1 MIRSPVEN
9 AVENNAPLLA
19 AEGVTKKFEHG
30 GREINVLRG
39 LDLTI
44 APKGM
49 TAILGK
55 SGVGKSTLLHILGT
69 IDKPDSGSV
78 HFDNTD
84 VFSLSERDL
93 ASFRNKRI
101 GFIFQFHHLL
111 PEFSALENVMIPAII
126 GGLSR
131 RESNDRAVELL
142 TTVGLETRMTHRPSE
157 LSGGEQ
163 QRVALAR
170 ALVMR
175 PRLIIADEP
184 TGNLDDATSEEVH
197 NLFSEMNSRL
207 GVAFLVATHNMKL
220 AGRMHRILK
229 LEDGK
234 VHPVGVSVE

>member
-1 MIRSPVEN
+1 MESEN
-9 AVENNAPLLA
+9 RQAPLLQA
-19 AEGVTKKFEHG
+19 SGLTRMFSHG

-39 LDLTI
+39 LDL
-44 APKGM
+44 AMEPREM

-69 IDKPDSGSV
+69 IDRPDSGTIR
-78 HFDNTD
+78 FDGID
-84 VFSLSERDL
+84 VFSLDEPGL
-93 ASFRNKRI
+93 AAFRNRRI

-131 RESNDRAVELL
+131 READERATGLL
-142 TTVGLETRMTHRPSE
+142 TTVGLEHRMTHRPSE

-175 PRLIIADEP
+175 PMLIIADEP

-197 NLFSEMNSRL
+197 NLFLEVNERF
-207 GVAFLVATHNMKL
+207 GVAFLVATHNLKL

-234 VHPVGVSVE
+234 VHPVGVDA

>member
-1 MIRSPVEN
+1 VDSTTIDRGV
-9 AVENNAPLLA
+9 LLSA
-19 AEGVTKKFEHG
+19 HGLTRKFSHG
-30 GREINVLRG
+30 GREIHVLRG
-39 LDLTI
+39 VDLEM
-44 APKGM
+44 APREM
-49 TAILGK
+49 TAVLGK
-55 SGVGKSTLLHILGT
+55 SGVGKSTLLHVLGT
-69 IDKPDSGSV
+69 IDTPDSGTIE
-78 HFDNTD
+78 FDGIN
-84 VFSLSERDL
+84 VFSLSEREL
-93 ASFRNKRI
+93 AAFRNSRI

-131 RESNDRAVELL
+131 REALDRAAELL
-142 TTVGLETRMTHRPSE
+142 STVGLESRTTHRPAE

-197 NLFSEMNSRL
+197 NLFAGVNERY
-207 GVAFLVATHNMKL
+207 GVAFLVATHNLRL

-229 LEDGK
+229 LEEGIIHAAEGC
-234 VHPVGVSVE
+234 V

>member
-1 MIRSPVEN
+1 MEQVEN
-9 AVENNAPLLA
+9 SRIPLLEA
-19 AEGVTKKFEHG
+19 RSLERKFQHG

-39 LDLTI
+39 LEITI
-44 APKGM
+44 ARNEM
-49 TAILGK
+49 TAVLGK

-69 IDKPDSGSV
+69 IDKPDSGTV
-78 HFDNTD
+78 HFDGTD
-84 VFSLSERDL
+84 VFSLNEREL

-131 RESNDRAVELL
+131 RESNDRAEELL
-142 TTVGLETRMTHRPSE
+142 KTVGLESRMTHRPAE

-197 NLFSEMNSRL
+197 NLFSEVNSSF

-234 VHPVGVSVE
+234 VHPVGGDC

>member
-1 MIRSPVEN
+1 MFR
-9 AVENNAPLLA
+9 
-19 AEGVTKKFEHG
+19 HG
-30 GREINVLRG
+30 GREIHVLRG
-39 LDLTI
+39 LDLDVF
-44 APKGM
+44 PREM
-49 TAILGK
+49 TAIVGK

-69 IDKPDSGSV
+69 IDTPDEGTIK
-78 HFDNTD
+78 FDGTD

-93 ASFRNKRI
+93 ASFRNSRI

-131 RESNDRAVELL
+131 RESIDRATELL
-142 TTVGLETRMTHRPSE
+142 ATVGLEPRSTHRPGE

-197 NLFSEMNSRL
+197 NLFAGVNERY
-207 GVAFLVATHNMKL
+207 GVAFLVATHNMRL
-220 AGRMHRILK
+220 AGRMHRILR
-229 LEDGK
+229 LEDGI
-234 VHPVGVSVE
+234 VHAVEGSV